1 MPNVFFYISFFA
13 PKYNEKLPEDYPFN
27 PFRRDVTIVS
37 TAMTCRGEFSF
48 IIAAFGIGE
57 GLLDTEIYSAIIFAV
72 LLSSITSPIALTL
85 VLKHYNRLSAKYL
98 EQEQLDKS
106 IQGGRAPL

>member
-1 MPNVFFYISFFA
+1 
-13 PKYNEKLPEDYPFN
+13 
-27 PFRRDVTIVS
+27 
-37 TAMTCRGEFSF
+37 MTCRGEFSF

-57 GLLDTEIYSAIIFAV
+57 ALLDTEIYSAIIFAV